1 MKANFI
7 IGKKQIILA
16 SLVLILG
23 VAVYLNWAFAN
34 KDFEATDKLQSNVT
48 ADKNQVI
55 DDETGLVVKDE
66 TASTTDVKKGAT
78 SKVDTASK
86 TDAKKVDSKKTNQA
100 NATASTTDT
109 ASKTKNLGDA
119 QLVSAKTIVD
129 ENYFV
134 KARLSRTK
142 ARDTAIQTIST
153 ILDNEKLTEADKKQA
168 SAKAMSITDIIEAET
183 NIENIIKSKGFED
196 CIVYLTATN
205 CTVVVKTKG
214 LDQNQATQIKN
225 IIVTE
230 VKIKGENVSI
240 SEIK

>member
-23 VAVYLNWAFAN
+23 VAVYLNFAFAN

-48 ADKNQVI
+48 ADKDKVI
-55 DDETGLVVKDE
+55 DDATGLAVKDD
-66 TASTTDVKKGAT
+66 TASVTDVKK
-78 SKVDTASK
+78 DTASK
-86 TDAKKVDSKKTNQA
+86 ADTKKDETKKA
-100 NATASTTDT
+100 NATASTADT
-109 ASKTKNLGDA
+109 GSKTKTLGDA
-119 QLVSAKTIVD
+119 QLVSAKSIVD

-183 NIENIIKSKGFED
+183 NVENIIKSKGYED

-205 CTVVVKTKG
+205 ATVVVKTKG

-230 VKIKGENVSI
+230 AKIKGENVSI